1 MLLTEDQRLK
11 IVTRAFWLFD
21 VHFGGPNENTVVF
34 FGDGVDD
41 FDQLIS
47 RLEINRQYNR
57 ARGQFIYCDVGDSYS
72 SWRPADLEDILDM
85 RDKFIS
91 IYGNIRKPNVY
102 TEEPQKAIQR

>member
-1 MLLTEDQRLK
+1 MSISVDRMKIRL
-11 IVTRAFWLFD
+11 F
-21 VHFGGPNENTVVF
+21 F

-72 SWRPADLEDILDM
+72 SWRPADLEDI
-85 RDKFIS
+85 
-91 IYGNIRKPNVY
+91 
-102 TEEPQKAIQR
+102 

>member
-41 FDQLIS
+41 FIS
-47 RLEINRQYNR
+47 
-57 ARGQFIYCDVGDSYS
+57 
-72 SWRPADLEDILDM
+72 
-85 RDKFIS
+85 
-91 IYGNIRKPNVY
+91 
-102 TEEPQKAIQR
+102 